1 VGRWRRRRQDPP
13 SELSELDPF
22 LLAMIS
28 RLVAA
33 RSEGSAGDDEWV
45 AIEQVAALTA
55 KMAEAAQTALRA
67 GWDADAERRTLIE
80 RRSGPRGIEVRLT
93 GTARDLLGT

>member
-1 VGRWRRRRQDPP
+1 MRRWRRERQDPQ
-13 SELSELDPF
+13 SKWSELDPF

-33 RSEGSAGDDEWV
+33 RSEGSGRDDEWV
-45 AIEQVAALTA
+45 AIEQVVDLTA
-55 KMAEAAQTALRA
+55 KMADAAQTALRA

-80 RRSGPRGIEVRLT
+80 RRRGPRGIEVRLT
-93 GTARDLLGT
+93 DTARDFLGT

>member
-1 VGRWRRRRQDPP
+1 MAEGTEDPP
-13 SELSELDPF
+13 SKGSELDPF

-33 RSEGSAGDDEWV
+33 RSEGPGRDDDWV
-45 AIEQVAALTA
+45 AIEQVVDLTA

-80 RRSGPRGIEVRLT
+80 RRRGPRGIEVRLT
-93 GTARDLLGT
+93 DTARDFLGA